1 MARASSTKNTTSHST
16 KKAGEIVKTEFVS
29 KRMRT
34 NVLRVAVAAI
44 LPIAMISPA
53 MGADPVTTPLTL
65 TAPVGLPGVPAAPFT
80 GTKSAAFTVPEK
92 MITLDVTP
100 NQGPEGTPVTI
111 SGKGLPAS
119 ATLPM
124 TWSTAAGAWIADV
137 QPNSVNYMGN
147 KYTKYNVDM
156 TTVTTDASGNFSLKT
171 KVPRDFGSVH
181 DMYVV
186 SNGVAVAHGG
196 FQYATTL
203 SISPKSGPI
212 GTPITITYTGMGANL
227 YTGGVSVLW
236 DNSYAGEAT
245 GVWTR
250 GTAVFKIRAAGPVG
264 THYIAA
270 TAGIGV
276 QYMNIKQSPVPWG
289 KGSVVSF
296 KVTKDA
302 GAPKASI
309 EFPTAVEPV
318 VSQRTTLSDVGLDPN
333 TKAIA
338 TLSAISGIVESKVKL
353 NVSGLTTTGAHQ
365 IIWSTVVG
373 NRVNCTGTC
382 WVYNGVPMGSAT
394 PTNGAFSQ
402 DVTIPDNLGGWHVIQ
417 VKQGDVIEAQI
428 PFYVKESIFQY
439 KDSKGKVLSNGIAKA
454 DTSNMPE
461 LRDGSG
467 VPKST
472 FKVGEEFTIA
482 MKGVGWTQLDNTL
495 AVTYDNSFIGYG
507 CGFNSNGYMVVH
519 LIATGAPGTHI
530 IDLHPVLYVFQPSF
544 ANTPYGALPVLTNAT
559 DLPGL
564 ALGYQP
570 PAVHFAIT
578 ITK

>member
-1 MARASSTKNTTSHST
+1 MKSKFSSQHL
-16 KKAGEIVKTEFVS
+16 
-29 KRMRT
+29 RT
-34 NVLRVAVAAI
+34 NVLRVVIATA
-44 LPIAMISPA
+44 LPIAMMTPA
-53 MGADPVTTPLTL
+53 MGADTNPVTPIYLS
-65 TAPVGLPGVPAAPFT
+65 APQGLPGVPALPFT
-80 GTKSAAFTVPEK
+80 GTKSAAFTIPEK
-92 MITLDVTP
+92 MVTLAVTP
-100 NQGPEGTPVTI
+100 QQGPEGTPITI
-111 SGKGLPAS
+111 SGTGLPAN
-119 ATLPM
+119 ATMPL
-124 TWSTAAGAWIADV
+124 TWSTADGAWVVDV
-137 QPNSVNYMGN
+137 QPNSVNYMGT

-156 TTVTTDASGNFSLKT
+156 ATITTDANGAFTYKT
-171 KVPRDFGSVH
+171 KIPRDFGAVH
-181 DMYVV
+181 DIYLVQ
-186 SNGVAVAHGG
+186 NGVAVAHGG
-196 FQYATTL
+196 YQMSTTL

-212 GTPITITYTGMGANL
+212 GTPITITYTGMGASL
-227 YTGGVSVLW
+227 YIGGVSVLW
-236 DNSYAGEAT
+236 DNNYAGEAQSL
-245 GVWTR
+245 WTR

-289 KGSVVSF
+289 KGSAVAF

-309 EFPTAVEPV
+309 EYPPSVAPSTAL
-318 VSQRTTLSDVGLDPN
+318 RTTLSDVGVDPN
-333 TKAIA
+333 TKAVA
-338 TLSAISGIVESKVKL
+338 TLSQTSGVVESKVNL
-353 NVSGLTTTGAHQ
+353 NVTGLTTKGDHQ
-365 IIWSTVVG
+365 IVWATVVG

-382 WVYNGVPMGSAT
+382 WVYNAVPMGNAT
-394 PTNGAFSQ
+394 PVNGAFSQ
-402 DVTIPDNLGGWHVIQ
+402 SVTIPDNLGGWHVIQ

-439 KDSKGKVLSNGIAKA
+439 KDKNGKVLSNGIAKA
-454 DTSNMPE
+454 DTAQTPE

-467 VPKST
+467 VPKTT
-472 FKVGEEFTIA
+472 FKAGEEFTIA
-482 MKGVGWTQLDNTL
+482 MKGVGWTQLDNTM
-495 AVTYDNSFIGYG
+495 AVTYDNSYIGYG

-544 ANTPYGALPVLTNAT
+544 ANTPYGALPVLSNNT

>member
-1 MARASSTKNTTSHST
+1 V
-16 KKAGEIVKTEFVS
+16 KKDLFS
-29 KRMRT
+29 KRLRN
-34 NVLRVAVAAI
+34 NVFRGAVAAI
-44 LPIAMISPA
+44 LPIARISPA

-65 TAPVGLPGVPAAPFT
+65 TAPSGLPGVPALPFT
-80 GTKSAAFTVPEK
+80 GSKSATFTVPEK

-100 NQGPEGTPVTI
+100 NQGPEGTPITI
-111 SGKGLPAS
+111 TGKGLPAS
-119 ATLPM
+119 ASMPM
-124 TWSTAAGAWIADV
+124 TWSTADGAWIADV
-137 QPNSVNYMGN
+137 QPNSVNYMGT
-147 KYTKYNVDM
+147 KYIKYNVDM
-156 TTVTTDASGNFSLKT
+156 TTVATDASGNFTFKT
-171 KVPRDFGSVH
+171 KAPRDFGSVH
-181 DMYVV
+181 DIFVV
-186 SNGVAVAHGG
+186 QNGIAVAHGG
-196 FQYATTL
+196 YQMATTL

-212 GTPITITYTGMGANL
+212 GTPITVTYTGMGANL

-236 DNSYAGEAT
+236 DNNYAGEAT
-245 GVWTR
+245 ALWTR

-264 THYIAA
+264 THYVAA

-289 KGSVVSF
+289 KGSFVSF

-309 EFPTAVEPV
+309 EFPPSVEPS

-333 TKAIA
+333 TKAVA
-338 TLSAISGIVESKVKL
+338 TLSQTSGAIESKVKL
-353 NVSGLTTTGAHQ
+353 NVAGLTTTGVHQ
-365 IIWSTVVG
+365 IVWASVVG

-394 PTNGAFSQ
+394 PVNGTFNQ
-402 DVTIPDNLGGWHVIQ
+402 EVTIPDHLGGWHVIQ
-417 VKQGDVIEAQI
+417 VKQGDVIEAQV

-439 KDSKGKVLSNGIAKA
+439 KDKNGKVLSNGIAKA
-454 DTSNMPE
+454 DTANTPE

-472 FKVGEEFTIA
+472 FKAGEEFTIA
-482 MKGVGWTQLDNTL
+482 MKGVGWTQLDNTM
-495 AVTYDNSFIGYG
+495 AVTYDNNYVGYG

-544 ANTPYGALPVLTNAT
+544 ANTPYGALPVLTNNT

-578 ITK
+578 IKK